1 MADISKIKTLDGTTY
16 DLKDAIARYH
26 LPYGVCDTSVA
37 TTAKALTIDG
47 ITELAA
53 GLAIV
58 VKFTYSNSA
67 PSPTLNLNNL
77 GAKSIRQYGTTS
89 ASTSSNTSGWM
100 ADAVVLLVYDGTAW
114 YFNKGYNTNSTYTIT
129 SVYCGT
135 AAAEAAKVTSN
146 ASYYVLRT
154 GNTFEITMR
163 YANSY
168 QGAITLNVNSTGAK
182 PIWINDAPTSAS
194 NYTLPAGKYLV
205 YYNGAQYRFRTDDKQ
220 PISIS
225 GTVNGY
231 GLHKTVPSTAVF
243 TDTTYTADTSNLVTT
258 TVPNVTSVGSAP
270 TLGTAIPA
278 DDITA
283 WDAGSTPTLGTA
295 IPADDITSWTTNTPT
310 AFSVSGEK
318 LSITSGTAASLSYTA
333 KSIPNVTSVGSVP
346 SLSYTAKSI
355 PNVTSVGSA
364 PTLGT
369 AITVATGSLASDGSG
384 GTVATGITAS

>member
-16 DLKDAIARYH
+16 DLKDAVARYH
-26 LPYGVCDTSVA
+26 LPYGVCDTSAA

-58 VKFTYSNSA
+58 VKFTYPNSA

-100 ADAVVLLVYDGTAW
+100 AGAVVLLVYDGTAW

-182 PIWINDAPTSAS
+182 PIWINDAATSAS

-231 GLHKTVPSTAVF
+231 GLYKTVPSNAVF
-243 TDTTYTADTSNLVTT
+243 TDTVIEPATEAPLSNMDATVGTSTKYAREDHRHPATKIPLIWCDTLSAESAKVANGNSGYYYFLREGNLFTCEIYYGNTAQSALTFRVGTT
-258 TVPNVTSVGSAP
+258 GAKPIYIN
-270 TLGTAIPA
+270 GTASSSTNYTLPA
-278 DDITA
+278 
-283 WDAGSTPTLGTA
+283 G
-295 IPADDITSWTTNTPT
+295 
-310 AFSVSGEK
+310 
-318 LSITSGTAASLSYTA
+318 
-333 KSIPNVTSVGSVP
+333 
-346 SLSYTAKSI
+346 
-355 PNVTSVGSA
+355 
-364 PTLGT
+364 
-369 AITVATGSLASDGSG
+369 
-384 GTVATGITAS
+384 